1 MKLPNW
7 YFTIIINVSHLYCQT
22 FTLKL
27 TKFLKSVHVHQALP
41 TILPYTFLF
50 TKQPDFKK
58 ASGTKV
64 LKYGTKFQQALK
76 PNNLF
81 KALKYHTKII
91 YWICTSMYYKNFNI
105 QYKTLVLQ
113 FGWNSSLASW
123 QRYVFY

>member
-7 YFTIIINVSHLYCQT
+7 YFTIIINVSHLYRQT
-22 FTLKL
+22 FKLKL

-64 LKYGTKFQQALK
+64 LKYGTKFQQSLK
-76 PNNLF
+76 PDNLL

-91 YWICTSMYYKNFNI
+91 Y
-105 QYKTLVLQ
+105 
-113 FGWNSSLASW
+113 
-123 QRYVFY
+123 

>member
-27 TKFLKSVHVHQALP
+27 TKFLKSVHVYQALP
-41 TILPYTFLF
+41 AILPYTFLF

-81 KALKYHTKII
+81 KSFKV
-91 YWICTSMYYKNFNI
+91 SYKNYLLNM
-105 QYKTLVLQ
+105 Y
-113 FGWNSSLASW
+113 
-123 QRYVFY
+123 

>member
-7 YFTIIINVSHLYCQT
+7 YFTIIINVSHLYCQS

-27 TKFLKSVHVHQALP
+27 TTFLKSVHVHQALP
-41 TILPYTFLF
+41 TNLPYTFLF

-76 PNNLF
+76 PSNLL
-81 KALKYHTKII
+81 KALKYHTKFI
-91 YWICTSMYYKNFNI
+91 Y
-105 QYKTLVLQ
+105 
-113 FGWNSSLASW
+113 
-123 QRYVFY
+123 

>member
-7 YFTIIINVSHLYCQT
+7 YFTIFINVSHLNCQT
-22 FTLKL
+22 STLKL
-27 TKFLKSVHVHQALP
+27 TKFLKEYTVHQELP

-64 LKYGTKFQQALK
+64 LKYGAKFLQALK
-76 PNNLF
+76 ANNLL

-91 YWICTSMYYKNFNI
+91 Y
-105 QYKTLVLQ
+105 
-113 FGWNSSLASW
+113 
-123 QRYVFY
+123 